1 VSRPSTAFSLP
12 QTIKA
17 ARAYVAAR
25 KSRWE
30 AKFTCWEAQFALG
43 DALNVEC
50 PVGPN
55 GVNNDAT
62 DLLKNVEQV
71 LLDNGIKIGFRR
83 LEMFRSVAHAWSE
96 PRRRHRGVSLDA
108 HLAAGNPDRLD
119 AIVREAKPDQ
129 PITSRYV
136 REKVKQKDAKK
147 KANTRERWRER
158 QAASAL
164 AAHDA
169 NSAAVEA
176 RGKAGYFDKKIRKH
190 IAELTSE
197 TIEELAQKADAVIT
211 SWSICAVR
219 LRNHLSGEL
228 AEAAE

>member
-147 KANTRERWRER
+147 RRTHGSAGGSAKQHPPLPPTTRTVPQSKRAAKPGISIRRSGNT
-158 QAASAL
+158 
-164 AAHDA
+164 
-169 NSAAVEA
+169 
-176 RGKAGYFDKKIRKH
+176 
-190 IAELTSE
+190 
-197 TIEELAQKADAVIT
+197 
-211 SWSICAVR
+211 
-219 LRNHLSGEL
+219 LRS
-228 AEAAE
+228 